1 MHTII
6 YTKNARKD
14 LRSLESHVAKRILRK
29 LNFYILQNDPLKC
42 AKALKNHSL
51 GHYRYRVGDY
61 RVLFDISRD
70 GTITILII
78 LKIKHR
84 KDIYLA

>member
-1 MHTII
+1 MNTII
-6 YTKNARKD
+6 YTENAIKD
-14 LRSLESHVAKRILRK
+14 LRILERDVAKRILK
-29 LNFYILQNDPLKC
+29 KINFYVLQENPLKF

-61 RVLFDISRD
+61 RVLFDVNHN
-70 GTITILII
+70 GAITILTI